1 MKNFLVLFFSILIMI
16 QTDKRSIIIITIN
29 YTHYMRETKK
39 ENKEKYDDS
48 KKLKNILFLFA
59 SKNYK
64 KSSKKFT
71 I

>member
-29 YTHYMRETKK
+29 YTQYMRETKK